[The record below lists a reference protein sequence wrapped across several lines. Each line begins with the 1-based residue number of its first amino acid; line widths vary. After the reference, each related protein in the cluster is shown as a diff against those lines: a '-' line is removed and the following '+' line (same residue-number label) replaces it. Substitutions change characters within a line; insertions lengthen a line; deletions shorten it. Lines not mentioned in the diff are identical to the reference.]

1 MPGALLNFYLSDIYY
16 KGGDLKKAKF
26 HGEAAAM
33 AGNEAARYNLGMIEA
48 RSGNLGR
55 AIKHWTIAASA
66 GDFGAMHQLRAI
78 FEAGALSRDEIDS
91 SLTAYNDCCVE
102 MRSEARDAYLR
113 EYINDIGAG

>member
-1 MPGALLNFYLSDIYY
+1 LYDIYY

-33 AGNEAARYNLGMIEA
+33 AGNEAARYDLGILESNLGNME
-48 RSGNLGR
+48 R
-55 AIKHWTIAASA
+55 AVKHWMIAASA

-78 FEAGALSRDEIDS
+78 FEAGALSRDDIDS

-102 MRSEARDAYLR
+102 MRSEARDAYLC